1 MSFDPSDEPKM
12 ELTKEEIDE
21 LKDAFKRF
29 LKKGKKVI
37 PAKDLGLVMR
47 SLGRNPTEEELILIL
62 HRCDTDY
69 KGNIS
74 FKKFVEIMK
83 LEMKDNNS
91 EDEMREA
98 FMAFDQDGSG
108 YLDAAELKHFMTKEG
123 EKLTDYEVD
132 EMIREWDI
140 DGDGKLN
147 YEGFVKMMKM

>member
-1 MSFDPSDEPKM
+1 MSFESDDSNID
-12 ELTKEEIDE
+12 LTEEEISE

-47 SLGRNPTEEELILIL
+47 SLGRNPTEEELIYIL
-62 HRCDTDY
+62 HRCNTDY
-69 KGNIS
+69 KGNIT
-74 FKKFVEIMK
+74 FEKFIDIMK
-83 LEMKDNNS
+83 MQMKDNNS

-98 FMAFDQDGSG
+98 FMAFDKDGSG
-108 YLDAAELKHFMTKEG
+108 YLDAEELKHFMTMEG
-123 EKLTDYEVD
+123 EKLTDAEVD

-147 YEGFVKMMKM
+147 YEEFVKMMK